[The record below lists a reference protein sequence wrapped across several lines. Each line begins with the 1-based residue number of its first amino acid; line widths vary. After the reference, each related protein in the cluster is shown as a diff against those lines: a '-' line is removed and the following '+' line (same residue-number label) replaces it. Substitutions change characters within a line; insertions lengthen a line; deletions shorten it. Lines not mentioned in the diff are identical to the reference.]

1 MGIPIHLSSRIQITK
16 INIQATYAHPGS
28 HQHPAACKE
37 EADSAGTPALTM
49 GQRQEQEARYIT
61 ANASAVQGGTTEA
74 FL

>member
-1 MGIPIHLSSRIQITK
+1 MSNLPKT
-16 INIQATYAHPGS
+16 TYAHPGG

-37 EADSAGTPALTM
+37 EADSAGAPALTM
-49 GQRQEQEARYIT
+49 GQSQEQEVRYIT